1 MTKTG
6 DYIKVQATENLK
18 QEEKLKLEQI
28 IQRLR
33 DEGTPQC
40 DASSQEGCALKGV
53 DFFVYLPNKCGFIR
67 AVGRLFA
74 KTEDNEERAVAETEL
89 FYQLQEGDKI
99 SQQAALGYLL
109 HNKPLIEN
117 WVRLFDFMTD
127 PKNSDIVTL
136 ARQVMPGECEHFP
149 DSASPPAA

>member
-1 MTKTG
+1 
-6 DYIKVQATENLK
+6 VQATKNLK

-53 DFFVYLPNKCGFIR
+53 DSFVYMPNKCGFIR

-109 HNKPLIEN
+109 HNKPLIGGEN

-127 PKNSDIVTL
+127 PKNAEVVAL
-136 ARQVMPGECEHFP
+136 ARKIMPGECEHFP
-149 DSASPPAA
+149 DPASPDAA